1 MKKKSLINKLF
12 QNDKFVFVFSLFAAM
27 VIWVLVVVGVSPQAS
42 RVIKG
47 VKVTIDTTVPSQFDL
62 EVFGDSEFYVD
73 VTVTGKKY
81 QISNLTEKDIV
92 VNAITNNVNSVGV
105 QNLILKSE
113 PANGSNDFTVS
124 SLSQKSVDVYFDT
137 LKTVQL
143 VIEPKID
150 KNNMPIVS
158 EGFAEGEIKLSETY
172 VTVTGPSTEINKIDR
187 VETHYVLK
195 SPLVSNM
202 STETDIVLYD
212 ENNQSEFKY
221 LELSSDKVVMTI
233 PVFKV
238 KKANSV
244 VTFKNAPDNLVTT
257 PLKYKINPASADF
270 KVIVDEYDKTTE
282 VSVGIIDFK
291 NLYPGNDTFVFSSS
305 ETTALDDTVSEF
317 EVSVDLEGYAQ
328 EYFTISSDKFTVNNP
343 NKVNYKIPGLNKS
356 VAIVGKENIIKEITE
371 DMITVEVDLSS
382 VTATKGQT
390 VSVPA
395 VVTVANPDCWVCGTY
410 SVEVT
415 IN

>member
-1 MKKKSLINKLF
+1 MKKKSWINKLF
-12 QNDKFVFVFSLFAAM
+12 QNDKFVFVFSLLAAM
-27 VIWVLVVVGVSPQAS
+27 VVWVWVVVGVSPQAS
-42 RVIKG
+42 RVIKN

-81 QISNLTEKDIV
+81 QIANLTEKDIV
-92 VNAITNNVNSVGV
+92 VNAVTNNVNSVGV
-105 QNLILKSE
+105 QNLTLKSE

-143 VIEPKID
+143 VIETD
-150 KNNMPIVS
+150 LVENGVPIVS
-158 EGFAEGEIKLSETY
+158 EGFAQGEVKLSETY
-172 VTVTGPSTEINKIDR
+172 VTVTGPSTEVNKISR
-187 VETHYVLK
+187 VETKYVPE
-195 SPLVSNM
+195 SPLVSNL
-202 STETDIVLYD
+202 SVETDIVLYD
-212 ENNQSEFKY
+212 ENDESNFKY
-221 LELSSDKVVMTI
+221 LELSSNKVVMTI
-233 PVFKV
+233 PVYKL
-238 KKANSV
+238 KKADAI
-244 VTFKNAPDNLVTT
+244 VTFKNAPDNYVTT
-257 PLKYKINPASADF
+257 PLKYKINPESAEF
-270 KVIVDEYDKTTE
+270 KVLVDEYDKTTE

-291 NLYPGNDTFVFSSS
+291 NLYPGNDTFVFNAADTLAS
-305 ETTALDDTVSEF
+305 DDTVSEF
-317 EVSVDLEGYAQ
+317 EVTVDLEDYAQ
-328 EYFTISSDKFTVNNP
+328 EHFTISSDKFTVNNP
-343 NKVNYKIPGLNKS
+343 NNLTYKIPGLNKS
-356 VAIVGKENIIKEITE
+356 VAVVGKENVIKEITK

-395 VVTVANPDCWVCGTY
+395 VVSVANPDCWVCGTY